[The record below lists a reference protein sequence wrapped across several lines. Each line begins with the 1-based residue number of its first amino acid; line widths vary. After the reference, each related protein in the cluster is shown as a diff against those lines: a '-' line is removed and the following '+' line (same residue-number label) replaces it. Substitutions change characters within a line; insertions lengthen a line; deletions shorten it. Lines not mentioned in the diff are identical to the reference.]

1 MDEKVPEDQEAHRST
16 SIGLSKVARLSAVV
30 LNVDSGTWQVT
41 KHSSTQRIM
50 HRAPSIYRQH
60 DAESSACFG
69 MQVVVMHTTVRR
81 EDPPH
86 MSKEND
92 YWRDIAPRRCSVSPS
107 SGRGTRHLTAHPFDP
122 ARDIP
127 SLAGK
132 VVLITGAAGD
142 LGRETAIELARY
154 GRPARIYIAD
164 LPRDE
169 SAKAALIDRVT
180 REAYGD
186 EAEQDSSPR
195 TAIRFLDLDLTS
207 FASVRACA
215 TEFISAEDRLD
226 ILVLN
231 AGVIRVPPLLTSEG
245 YELHFGLNYLG
256 HALLARL
263 LVPKLQQTAQSSTD
277 VRIVVI
283 SSEGHAVA
291 PKEGI
296 LYSKVKTTCP
306 ELVRPLIF
314 YLSHTYTR
322 SNPMLT
328 WLFSHAKSYAQR
340 YGQSKLALIGL
351 MRELARRYPDI
362 KSAAVHPGRILTG
375 MADSLRKESML
386 ARVTTPISPLFCVS
400 VPVGIRN
407 HLWVATNPD
416 MVSGTYYEPVG
427 IPAKTS
433 KAAEDE
439 AMPKQLWEWTSTELK
454 GLDVLD

>member
-1 MDEKVPEDQEAHRST
+1 MLR
-16 SIGLSKVARLSAVV
+16 
-30 LNVDSGTWQVT
+30 VT
-41 KHSSTQRIM
+41 LFGSRNTASNG
-50 HRAPSIYRQH
+50 PS
-60 DAESSACFG
+60 
-69 MQVVVMHTTVRR
+69 
-81 EDPPH
+81 
-86 MSKEND
+86 
-92 YWRDIAPRRCSVSPS
+92 
-107 SGRGTRHLTAHPFDP
+107 FDP

-215 TEFISAEDRLD
+215 AEFISAEDRLD

-306 ELVRPLIF
+306 EL
-314 YLSHTYTR
+314 
-322 SNPMLT
+322 
-328 WLFSHAKSYAQR
+328 SYARR